1 MSRIENNKF
10 QIFKEMFNI
19 RNVVNEVC
27 KIMEFQ
33 IFQKKL

>member
-10 QIFKEMFNI
+10 QIFKEIFEI
-19 RNVVNEVC
+19 RAAVTEVA

-33 IFQKKL
+33 I